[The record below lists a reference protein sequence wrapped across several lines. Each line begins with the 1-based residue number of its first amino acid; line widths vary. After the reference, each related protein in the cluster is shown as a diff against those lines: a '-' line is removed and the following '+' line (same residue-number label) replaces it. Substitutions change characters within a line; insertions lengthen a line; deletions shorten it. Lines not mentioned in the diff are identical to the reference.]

1 MKKNW
6 HSKRYKDKKREIA
19 KRAPRWLYKENK
31 TVTKEMVTSK
41 TKISVEK
48 LVTPDEFITKSAYR
62 FKLTIETSLPV
73 TLPPIFLHKNPQ
85 IDGEYS
91 TDEIL
96 ALLSRVSDE
105 VIPKK
110 YKILLRY
117 YSIRR
122 KTESQYKITRKDYER
137 LRQKLDKEHHWMSGM
152 VQERTGRASLHAD
165 LKRTVFAYNQVLKYA
180 PVEILSDCDVD
191 GHELVTPYI
200 CDCPTCIECFGEP
213 VCIDE
218 DFNFD
223 WRAID
228 NLYTAEEV
236 SMDLKGKYDRW
247 DYKY

>member
-6 HSKRYKDKKREIA
+6 HSKRYKDKKREIE

-41 TKISVEK
+41 TKTSVEK
-48 LVTPDEFITKSAYR
+48 LVTSDEFITKGDYR

-73 TLPPIFLHKNPQ
+73 TLPPIFLHNNPQ

-91 TDEIL
+91 TDQL
-96 ALLSRVSDE
+96 LDLLSRVSDE

-152 VQERTGRASLHAD
+152 VRESTGRARLHAD
-165 LKRTVFAYNQVLKYA
+165 LKRTALAYNQVLKYA
-180 PVEILSDCDVD
+180 TSEILTDCDVD
-191 GHELVTPYI
+191 GVELVTPYI
-200 CDCPTCIECFGEP
+200 CDCPTCIELYGEP
-213 VCIDE
+213 TCIDE
-218 DFNFD
+218 VFNFD
-223 WRAID
+223 WIAIA

-247 DYKY
+247 EYRY

>member
-180 PVEILSDCDVD
+180 PVEILSDC
-191 GHELVTPYI
+191 ELVTPYI

-218 DFNFD
+218 YFNFD

-247 DYKY
+247 DYRY

>member
-6 HSKRYKDKKREIA
+6 HSKRYKDKKREIE
-19 KRAPRWLYKENK
+19 KRAPRWFYKEDK

-41 TKISVEK
+41 TKIIVEK
-48 LVTPDEFITKSAYR
+48 LVTPDEFITKGAYR
-62 FKLTIETSLPV
+62 FKLTIETRLHV
-73 TLPPIFLHKNPQ
+73 TLPPIFLHNNPQ

-91 TDEIL
+91 TDQL
-96 ALLSRVSDE
+96 LDLLSRVSDE

-152 VQERTGRASLHAD
+152 VRESTGRARLHAD
-165 LKRTVFAYNQVLKYA
+165 LKRTALAYNQVLKYA
-180 PVEILSDCDVD
+180 TSEILTDCDVD
-191 GHELVTPYI
+191 GVELVTPYI
-200 CDCPTCIECFGEP
+200 CDCPTCIELYGEP
-213 VCIDE
+213 TCIDE
-218 DFNFD
+218 VFNFD
-223 WRAID
+223 WIAIY
-228 NLYTAEEV
+228 NLSTAEEV

-247 DYKY
+247 DYRY

>member
-6 HSKRYKDKKREIA
+6 HSKRYKDKKREIE

-48 LVTPDEFITKSAYR
+48 LVTPDELITKGAYR
-62 FKLTIETSLPV
+62 FKLRIETSLPV
-73 TLPPIFLHKNPQ
+73 TLPPIFLHNNPQ

-91 TDEIL
+91 TDQLL

-122 KTESQYKITRKDYER
+122 KTESQYKITRKDYDK
-137 LRQKLDKEHHWMSGM
+137 LRKKLNKEHHWMSGM
-152 VQERTGRASLHAD
+152 VQESTGRASLHAD
-165 LKRTVFAYNQVLKYA
+165 LKRTAFAYNQVLKYA

-191 GHELVTPYI
+191 GVELVTPYM
-200 CDCPTCIECFGEP
+200 CDCQTGIERYGEP

-218 DFNFD
+218 DFNFE

-247 DYKY
+247 DHKY

>member
-6 HSKRYKDKKREIA
+6 HSKRYKDKKREIE
-19 KRAPRWLYKENK
+19 KRAPRWLYKEDK

-41 TKISVEK
+41 TKIIVEK
-48 LVTPDEFITKSAYR
+48 LVTPDEFITKGAYR
-62 FKLTIETSLPV
+62 FKLTIETRLHV
-73 TLPPIFLHKNPQ
+73 TLPPIFLHNNPQ

-91 TDEIL
+91 TDQL
-96 ALLSRVSDE
+96 LDLLSRVSDE

-152 VQERTGRASLHAD
+152 VRESTGRARLHAD
-165 LKRTVFAYNQVLKYA
+165 LKRTALAYNQVLKYA
-180 PVEILSDCDVD
+180 TSEILTNCDVD
-191 GHELVTPYI
+191 GVELVTPYI
-200 CDCPTCIECFGEP
+200 CDCPTCIELYGEP
-213 VCIDE
+213 TCIDE
-218 DFNFD
+218 VFNFD
-223 WRAID
+223 WIAIY
-228 NLYTAEEV
+228 NLSTAEEV

-247 DYKY
+247 DYRY

>member
-6 HSKRYKDKKREIA
+6 HSKRYKDKKREIE
-19 KRAPRWLYKENK
+19 KRAPRWLYKEDN

-41 TKISVEK
+41 TKIIVEK
-48 LVTPDEFITKSAYR
+48 LVTPDEFITKGAYR
-62 FKLTIETSLPV
+62 FKLTIETRLHV
-73 TLPPIFLHKNPQ
+73 TLPPIFLHNNPQ

-91 TDEIL
+91 TDQL
-96 ALLSRVSDE
+96 LDLLSRVSDE

-152 VQERTGRASLHAD
+152 VRESTGRARLHAD
-165 LKRTVFAYNQVLKYA
+165 LKRTALAYNQVLKYA
-180 PVEILSDCDVD
+180 TSEILTDCDVD
-191 GHELVTPYI
+191 GVELVTPYI
-200 CDCPTCIECFGEP
+200 CDCPTCIERHGEP
-213 VCIDE
+213 TCIDE
-218 DFNFD
+218 VFNFD
-223 WRAID
+223 WIAVY

-247 DYKY
+247 DYRY